1 MKFILSYSELGHVE
15 CGPRP
20 HTHCLQDSLSF
31 LCPKQQFWSI
41 PFPKIP
47 VSEKE
52 TRHGARLS
60 LHTTDDRPHFRSDE
74 ALMSIAS
81 SAQWCA
87 SGRLAGPTAGS
98 GLYPSSRVPSAT
110 RVLAALDA
118 QDTFTSHIALA
129 LHLPVTLPK
138 GCFVPGS

>member
-1 MKFILSYSELGHVE
+1 MW
-15 CGPRP
+15 PP
-20 HTHCLQDSLSF
+20 PTHALLAGQPSF

-47 VSEKE
+47 VFKKE
-52 TRHGARLS
+52 TTHGARLS
-60 LHTTDDRPHFRSDE
+60 LHTTDGRPHFRSDE

-81 SAQWCA
+81 AVQWCA
-87 SGRLAGPTAGS
+87 SGRLAGPTAAS
-98 GLYPSSRVPSAT
+98 GLYPSCRVPSAT
-110 RVLAALDA
+110 LVLAALDA
-118 QDTFTSHIALA
+118 QDAFTSHIALA